1 MNTYATKGS
10 AGVDL
15 MAVGNY
21 TIKPDERVLVKT
33 NLDGPLL
40 DGDHSIYGLVVP
52 RSGLA
57 INHGITVLNSP
68 GVIDADYTGNI
79 GVILYNTGVDDYDV
93 KDGDR
98 IAQLLTMQMVRL
110 TRFAVEDKDR
120 KGSGYGST
128 GV

>member
-15 MAVGNY
+15 TAVGNY
-21 TIKPDERVLVKT
+21 TVKPDERVLVKT

-40 DGDHSIYGLVVP
+40 DGDDSIYGLVVP

-57 INHGITVLNSP
+57 MNHGITVLNSP

-93 KDGDR
+93 KDGDK

-110 TRFAVEDKDR
+110 TRFAVEDKER

>member
-15 MAVGNY
+15 MAVGDY

-93 KDGDR
+93 KDGDK

-110 TRFAVEDKDR
+110 TRFAVEDKER

>member
-15 MAVGNY
+15 MAVGDY

-79 GVILYNTGVDDYDV
+79 GVILYNAGVDDYDV
-93 KDGDR
+93 KDGDKV
-98 IAQLLTMQMVRL
+98 AQLLTMQMVRL
-110 TRFAVEDKDR
+110 TRFGVEDKERNDH
-120 KGSGYGST
+120 GYGST
-128 GV
+128 GA

>member
-57 INHGITVLNSP
+57 INYGITVLNSP

-79 GVILYNTGVDDYDV
+79 GVILYNAGVDDYDV
-93 KDGDR
+93 KDGDKV
-98 IAQLLTMQMVRL
+98 AQLLTMQMVRL
-110 TRFAVEDKDR
+110 TRFTVEDKER
-120 KGSGYGST
+120 KDSGYGST
-128 GV
+128 GA